1 MFKVV
6 ALMVVAVLLM
16 SFGLYSLSIA
26 EIPALHLPAVNWGLV
41 GVITIVASIATFGS
55 AFIVSKLI

>member
-6 ALMVVAVLLM
+6 ALMVAAVILM

-41 GVITIVASIATFGS
+41 GFVTIVASVATFGS
-55 AFIVSKLI
+55 AFVVSRLN